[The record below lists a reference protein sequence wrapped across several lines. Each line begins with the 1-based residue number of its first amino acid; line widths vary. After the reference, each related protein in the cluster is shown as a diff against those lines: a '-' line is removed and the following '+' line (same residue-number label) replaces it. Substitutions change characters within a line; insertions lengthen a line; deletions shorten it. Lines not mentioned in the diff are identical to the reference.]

1 MNGSTIKQKLS
12 QLGTTQAELAQLL
25 DVSPQTVSG
34 ILSAT
39 DVRTGTIERICEA
52 LNLPISFFFG
62 EMDENATN
70 HLEKLK
76 AEHVEK
82 IWKTH
87 HIEYKVRLLL
97 REQQKKLISLCEY
110 AGMTDP
116 GIRKVFDRD
125 TCNINTLTKI
135 AEFFAVPVTYFLPEG
150 SQTKEEAEKD
160 RELEYLR
167 GQVEAYKTALSLL
180 SKGND
185 LNEPLM
191 TVVK

>member
-1 MNGSTIKQKLS
+1 MKGSTIRQKLS

-25 DVSPQTVSG
+25 DISPQAVSG
-34 ILSAT
+34 ILSSSN
-39 DVRTGTIERICEA
+39 VRTGTIERICEA

-87 HIEYKVRLLL
+87 HIEHKVRLLL
-97 REQQKKLISLCEY
+97 REQQKKLFSLCEY
-110 AGMTDP
+110 VGMTDP
-116 GIRKVFDRD
+116 GMRKVFERD
-125 TCNINTLTKI
+125 TCNNTTLTKI
-135 AEFFAVPVTYFLPEG
+135 AEFFAVPVTYFLPENG
-150 SQTKEEAEKD
+150 RTHDESEKD
-160 RELEYLR
+160 RKIEYLR

-180 SKGND
+180 SSGKD
-185 LNEPLM
+185 LNEPLV